1 MYVWWV
7 GYICLATHRLW
18 EVRLLSVMVD
28 CKLGRISDD
37 SKSTVLVISPVTSLM
52 SEQVI
57 LYRRRG
63 VSAAIL
69 CSGYGDR
76 IEKSLLATEQYLQTP
91 GNICRAA
98 TCRIL

>member
-1 MYVWWV
+1 
-7 GYICLATHRLW
+7 
-18 EVRLLSVMVD
+18 MVD

-57 LYRRRG
+57 SYRRRG

-76 IEKSLLATEQYLQTP
+76 IEKSLLATVQYLLTP
-91 GNICRAA
+91 GKYIQSCNMQN
-98 TCRIL
+98 TVKH